1 MVCAEPVVADT
12 HNTVAAVL
20 HPHSLDSRNQA
31 GKHCRE
37 VTLAIHITALLAG
50 GLHTCMNGVR

>member
-37 VTLAIHITALLAG
+37 VTLAIIFINNCFSNSIL
-50 GLHTCMNGVR
+50 GLFILI